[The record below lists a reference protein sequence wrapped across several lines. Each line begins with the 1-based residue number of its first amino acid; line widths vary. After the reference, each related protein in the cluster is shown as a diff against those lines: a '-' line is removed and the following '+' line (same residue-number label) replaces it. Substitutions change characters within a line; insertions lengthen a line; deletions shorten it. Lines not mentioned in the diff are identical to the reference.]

1 MDMSGYFDKVS
12 GTGILATCDPGHEVD
27 LAIYAKPHVVDDKTV
42 VFVMKERLS
51 HRNLRANLQAAYM
64 FIEDGS
70 GQKGVRLYLTMLREE
85 KNQTAVAALRK
96 KQPCIYP
103 EEDDSDKFLVYFQ
116 VDRIRPLVGDG
127 PLNV

>member
-85 KNQTAVAALRK
+85 KNQTVVAALRK

-103 EEDDSDKFLVYFQ
+103 AEDDSDKFLVYFQ